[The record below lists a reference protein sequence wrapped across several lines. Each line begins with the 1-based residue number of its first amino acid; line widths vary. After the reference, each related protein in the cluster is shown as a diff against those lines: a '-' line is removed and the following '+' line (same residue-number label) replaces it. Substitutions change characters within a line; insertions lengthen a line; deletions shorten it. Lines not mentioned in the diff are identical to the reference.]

1 MENIL
6 NIYIK
11 KNYILE
17 KIKLYILKKKLYI
30 INKNM
35 CTPVIYS
42 HNEIFRQISDVVFN
56 ILSLAIFIYFSR
68 NLLSNPVSCY
78 FLLSFIF
85 SFVVIG
91 FFISISTSFSEVIPI
106 SDDVVI
112 VQEEEIAKSTNIVEP
127 ENNKYKLLLKKFKKL
142 RKEFRE
148 TKNDIKDIKNELVS
162 SKQQEYETISDVF
175 TELEPEIINDLNQ
188 EFVDN
193 IRDIPEFEII
203 Q

>member
-1 MENIL
+1 
-6 NIYIK
+6 
-11 KNYILE
+11 
-17 KIKLYILKKKLYI
+17 
-30 INKNM
+30 M
-35 CTPVIYS
+35 CPPVIYS
-42 HNEIFRQISDVVFN
+42 NNEIFREISDVVFN

-85 SFVVIG
+85 SLVVIG

-112 VQEEEIAKSTNIVEP
+112 VQEEEIAKPTNILESDNRL
-127 ENNKYKLLLKKFKKL
+127 ESDNKYKLLLKKFKKL

-175 TELEPEIINDLNQ
+175 TELEPEIFKGVNQ

-193 IRDIPEFEII
+193 IRDIPDDEILDQMENNFEII

>member
-35 CTPVIYS
+35 CPPVIYS

-91 FFISISTSFSEVIPI
+91 FFISVSTSFSEVIPI